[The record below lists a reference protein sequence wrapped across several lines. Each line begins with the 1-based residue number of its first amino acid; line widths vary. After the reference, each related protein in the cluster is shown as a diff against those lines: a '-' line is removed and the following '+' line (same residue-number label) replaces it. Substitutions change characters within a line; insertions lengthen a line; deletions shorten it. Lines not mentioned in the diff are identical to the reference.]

1 MKRIALIAGGI
12 FVILIGAA
20 MAVPL
25 LIPKSV
31 YRAQIERAAGE
42 ALQRKVTLD
51 GEVRLSLFPR
61 IAASVGGMKVA
72 NPEGFEGAY
81 MIEAGELRGAV
92 KWAPLLLGQR
102 VEVYELA
109 FIDASVSLQKKA
121 DATTN
126 WVLEDTAPSEGPEA
140 EGRGFNGAVEHLRL
154 ENASLTYQDDET
166 GARYELRELDLTAAM
181 TALDEPFE
189 LDAKGFFQSHR
200 FDIQANLDSLEA
212 AMTGQP
218 ATLVATIGTDFVKAR
233 YNGAVTLGDVPA
245 LDGTFS
251 ASSES
256 VSSLLD
262 YANVEV
268 PFDLAKLGKINAEG
282 DVSGALDTL
291 AINVR
296 KFTQSSELARTGFT
310 GRINLAPEPVIT
322 GNFTFD
328 APRIDAL
335 TKFAG
340 LKLPVNLAPLG
351 ALDIEGTVSGK
362 LGEPDLDFGKLKVRG
377 PLINASY
384 TGTVALGAEPQLN
397 GKLTFDTLRAGELA
411 RQLNFELPA
420 AAALEKVNFSG
431 NLSGAADAL
440 QLTAISFRH
449 AGDLLQA
456 TYTGDVA
463 LAGPGALKGK
473 LTASS
478 EQLRALLAAADIE
491 LAPGSTMQT
500 FSATSDVSGTFTN
513 IALAA
518 LDMKLDAITARGNAG
533 INLTGPRPRLTGRL
547 NMGSLDLSPFLAPAD
562 QQPQAA
568 RPLEAWSRDKLDF
581 AGLSVADADL
591 QLTTAQI
598 TLGSVK
604 LTDAV
609 LTAQLV
615 DGRLAADLS
624 KFKAFGGNWEGRM
637 TVDAASALPAV
648 SFAMQGDS
656 VAMSSLLGTLAGFDK
671 LAGTGA
677 FKIDAAT
684 RGDSLDAL
692 MRGLNGEVSANLSE
706 GALKGINV
714 TQLVRSAQSLQQAF
728 ASGKLN
734 TLDFRNVLSP
744 TAETDF
750 TKFDSLLKIENGVAN
765 VDLLKLISPAL
776 GIDGTGSIDIAG
788 QKLDLRLAAAI
799 DRKGQGA
806 GAVVQLNGIPVPV
819 RLSGNWNKLKVTPD
833 FSGVQAALEAELKD
847 RLLEGVTGGTGSTT
861 SDIIGGIIG
870 GQPRTGAAPAAPPAG
885 ETTPPADAVP
895 PRSTE
900 EQLEDAAGKA
910 ARDALGGLFG
920 RRRPVTPE
928 PAPEAEPEDPAP

>member
-1 MKRIALIAGGI
+1 MKHIALIAGGI
-12 FVILIGAA
+12 FVLLIGAA
-20 MAVPL
+20 MAVPF

-42 ALQRKVTLD
+42 ALQRKVTLE

-92 KWAPLLLGQR
+92 KWAPLLFGQR
-102 VEVYELA
+102 VEVHELA
-109 FIDASVSLQKKA
+109 FVDASVSLQRKA
-121 DATTN
+121 DGTTN
-126 WVLEDTAPSEGPEA
+126 WVLEDTAPPEGAGA
-140 EGRGFNGAVEHLRL
+140 EGGGFNGAVERLRL
-154 ENASLTYQDDET
+154 ENASLTYQDDGA

-181 TALDEPFE
+181 TELDEPFE
-189 LDAKGFFQSHR
+189 LDATGFFQSHR

-218 ATLVATIGTDFVKAR
+218 ATLAAAIGTDFVKAR
-233 YNGAVTLGDVPA
+233 YNGTVTLGEVPA
-245 LDGTFS
+245 LDGAFS
-251 ASSES
+251 ASSEA
-256 VSSLLD
+256 VSSMLD

-268 PFDLAKLGKINAEG
+268 PFDLAKLGRINAEG

-310 GRINLAPEPVIT
+310 GRINLAPEQVIT

-340 LKLPVNLAPLG
+340 LQLPVNLAPLG

-384 TGTVALGAEPQLN
+384 TGAVALGVVPQLN
-397 GKLTFDTLRAGELA
+397 GKLTFDTPGAGELA
-411 RQLNFELPA
+411 RQLNVEIPA

-431 NLSGAADAL
+431 SLSGAADAL
-440 QLTAISFRH
+440 QLTAIDFRH

-456 TYTGDVA
+456 SYTGDVA
-463 LAGPGALKGK
+463 LAGPGALQGK

-513 IALAA
+513 IAFAA

-533 INLTGPRPRLTGRL
+533 IDLTGPRPRLTGRL

-562 QQPQAA
+562 QKPQAA
-568 RPLEAWSRDKLDF
+568 RPLEAWSRDKLDL
-581 AGLSVADADL
+581 AGLSAANADL

-624 KFKAFGGNWEGRM
+624 KFKAFGGNWEGRI
-637 TVDAASALPAV
+637 TVDAASAVPAV

-728 ASGKLN
+728 ATGKLN

-750 TKFDSLLKIENGVAN
+750 TKFDSLLKIGNGVAN

-776 GIDGTGSIDIAG
+776 GIDGTGSIDIGG
-788 QKLDLRLAAAI
+788 QKLDLRLATAI
-799 DRKGQGA
+799 DKTGQGA
-806 GAVVQLNGIPVPV
+806 GSVVQLNGIPVPV
-819 RLSGNWNKLKVTPD
+819 RLSGSWNQLKVTPD
-833 FSGVQAALEAELKD
+833 FSGVQAALEAELKG
-847 RLLEGVTGGTGSTT
+847 RLVDEITGRGASGAA
-861 SDIIGGIIG
+861 DVIGGIIG
-870 GQPRTGAAPAAPPAG
+870 MPAKTGPVPAASGTGDPAPPAK
-885 ETTPPADAVP
+885 TPVSGSP
-895 PRSTE
+895 E
-900 EQLEDAAGKA
+900 KQLEDAAEKA
-910 ARDALGGLFG
+910 ARDALGGIFG
-920 RRRPVTPE
+920 RRRPAESE
-928 PAPEAEPEDPAP
+928 PAPGPD

>member
-1 MKRIALIAGGI
+1 MKRIALIAAGI
-12 FVILIGAA
+12 FVLLIGAA
-20 MAVPL
+20 MAVPF

-42 ALQRKVTLD
+42 ALQRKVTLE

-61 IAASVGGMKVA
+61 IAASVEGMKVA

-92 KWAPLLLGQR
+92 KWAPLLFGQR
-102 VEVYELA
+102 VEVHELA
-109 FIDASVSLQKKA
+109 FVDASVSLQRKA
-121 DATTN
+121 DGTTN
-126 WVLEDTAPSEGPEA
+126 WVLEDTAPSEGAGA
-140 EGRGFNGAVEHLRL
+140 EGGGFNGAVERLRL
-154 ENASLTYQDDET
+154 ENASLTYQDDGV

-181 TALDEPFE
+181 TELDEPFE

-218 ATLVATIGTDFVKAR
+218 ATLAATIGTDFVKAR
-233 YNGAVTLGDVPA
+233 YNGNVTLGEVPA
-245 LDGTFS
+245 LDGAFS
-251 ASSES
+251 ASSEA

-268 PFDLAKLGKINAEG
+268 PFDLAKLGRINAEG

-351 ALDIEGTVSGK
+351 ALEIEGTVSGK
-362 LGEPDLDFGKLKVRG
+362 LGEPDLDFGKLKVKG

-384 TGTVALGAEPQLN
+384 TGEVALGAVPQLD
-397 GKLTFDTLRAGELA
+397 GKLTFDTPRAGELA
-411 RQLNFELPA
+411 RQLNVELPG

-431 NLSGAADAL
+431 SLSGAGDAL
-440 QLTAISFRH
+440 QLTAIDFRH

-463 LAGPGALKGK
+463 LAGPGALQGK

-533 INLTGPRPRLTGRL
+533 IDLTGPRPRLTGRL

-562 QQPQAA
+562 QKPQAA
-568 RPLEAWSRDKLDF
+568 RPLEAWSRDKLDL
-581 AGLSVADADL
+581 AGLSAANADL

-624 KFKAFGGNWEGRM
+624 KFKAFGGNWEGRI
-637 TVDAASALPAV
+637 TVDAASAVPAV

-692 MRGLNGEVSANLSE
+692 MRGLNGEVAANLSE

-714 TQLVRSAQSLQQAF
+714 TQLVRSAQSLQQAL

-744 TAETDF
+744 TAETEF
-750 TKFDSLLKIENGVAN
+750 TKFDSLLKIGNGVAN

-776 GIDGTGSIDIAG
+776 GIDGTGSIDIGG
-788 QKLDLRLAAAI
+788 QKLDLRLATAI
-799 DRKGQGA
+799 DKTGQAA

-819 RLSGNWNKLKVTPD
+819 RLSGSWNQLKVTPD
-833 FSGVQAALEAELKD
+833 FSGVQAALEAELKG
-847 RLLEGVTGGTGSTT
+847 RLVDEITGRGASGAA
-861 SDIIGGIIG
+861 DVIGGIIG
-870 GQPRTGAAPAAPPAG
+870 MPAKTGPVPAASAAGDPAPPAK
-885 ETTPPADAVP
+885 TPVSGSP
-895 PRSTE
+895 E
-900 EQLEDAAGKA
+900 KQLEDAAEKA
-910 ARDALGGLFG
+910 ARDALGGIFG
-920 RRRPVTPE
+920 RRRPAESE
-928 PAPEAEPEDPAP
+928 PAPGPD

>member
-20 MAVPL
+20 MAVPF

-42 ALQRKVTLD
+42 ALQRKVTLE

-92 KWAPLLLGQR
+92 KWAPLLFGRR
-102 VEVYELA
+102 VEVHELA
-109 FIDASVSLQKKA
+109 FVDASVSLQRKA
-121 DATTN
+121 DGTTN
-126 WVLEDTAPSEGPEA
+126 WVLEDTAPSEEAAA
-140 EGRGFNGAVEHLRL
+140 EGGGFNGAVEHLRL
-154 ENASLTYQDDET
+154 ENASLTYQDDGA

-181 TALDEPFE
+181 TELDEPFE

-218 ATLVATIGTDFVKAR
+218 ATLAATIGTDFVKAR
-233 YNGAVTLGDVPA
+233 YNGTVTLGEVPA
-245 LDGTFS
+245 LDGAFS
-251 ASSES
+251 ASSEA

-268 PFDLAKLGKINAEG
+268 PFDLAKLGRINAEG
-282 DVSGALDTL
+282 NVSGALDTL
-291 AINVR
+291 VINVR

-351 ALDIEGTVSGK
+351 ALEIEGTVSGK

-384 TGTVALGAEPQLN
+384 TGAFALGAVPQLN
-397 GKLTFDTLRAGELA
+397 GKLTFDTPGAGELA
-411 RQLNFELPA
+411 RQLNVELPA

-431 NLSGAADAL
+431 SLSGAADAL

-456 TYTGDVA
+456 TYTGNVA
-463 LAGPGALKGK
+463 LAGPGTLQGK

-533 INLTGPRPRLTGRL
+533 IDLTGPRPRLTGRL

-562 QQPQAA
+562 QKPQAT
-568 RPLEAWSRDKLDF
+568 RPLEAWSRDKLDL
-581 AGLSVADADL
+581 AGLSAANADL

-637 TVDAASALPAV
+637 TVDAASAVPAV

-750 TKFDSLLKIENGVAN
+750 TKFDSLLKIENGVAK

-776 GIDGTGSIDIAG
+776 GIDGTGSINIAG

-799 DRKGQGA
+799 DRKGQGD

-819 RLSGNWNKLKVTPD
+819 RLSGTWNKLKVTPD
-833 FSGVQAALEAELKD
+833 FSGVQAALEAGLKD
-847 RLLEGVTGGTGSTT
+847 RLLEGVTGGTGSTA
-861 SDIIGGIIG
+861 SGIIGGMIG
-870 GQPRTGAAPAAPPAG
+870 GQPRTGAAPPA
-885 ETTPPADAVP
+885 PPADAVP

-920 RRRPVTPE
+920 RRRPETPE

>member
-12 FVILIGAA
+12 FVLLIGAA
-20 MAVPL
+20 MAVPF

-31 YRAQIERAAGE
+31 YRAQIEQAAGE
-42 ALQRKVTLD
+42 ALQRKVTLE

-61 IAASVGGMKVA
+61 IAASVRGMKVA

-92 KWAPLLLGQR
+92 KWAPLLFGQR
-102 VEVYELA
+102 VEVHELA
-109 FIDASVSLQKKA
+109 FVDASVSLQRKA
-121 DATTN
+121 DGTTN
-126 WVLEDTAPSEGPEA
+126 WVLEDTAPSEGAGA
-140 EGRGFNGAVEHLRL
+140 EGGGFNGAVQQLRL
-154 ENASLTYQDDET
+154 ENASLTYQDDGA

-181 TALDEPFE
+181 TEWDEPFE
-189 LDAKGFFQSHR
+189 LDATGFFQSHR

-218 ATLVATIGTDFVKAR
+218 ATLAAAIGTDFVKAR
-233 YNGAVTLGDVPA
+233 YNGTVTLGEVPA
-245 LDGTFS
+245 LEGAFS
-251 ASSES
+251 ASSEA

-268 PFDLAKLGKINAEG
+268 PFDLAKLGRINAEG

-340 LKLPVNLAPLG
+340 LQLPVNLAPLG
-351 ALDIEGTVSGK
+351 GLDIEGTVSGK

-384 TGTVALGAEPQLN
+384 TGAVALGVVPQLN
-397 GKLTFDTLRAGELA
+397 GKLTFDTPGGGELA
-411 RQLNFELPA
+411 RQLNVEIPA

-431 NLSGAADAL
+431 SLSGAADAL
-440 QLTAISFRH
+440 QLTAIDFRH

-463 LAGPGALKGK
+463 LAGPGALQGK

-518 LDMKLDAITARGNAG
+518 LDMKLDAITAKGNAG
-533 INLTGPRPRLTGRL
+533 IDLTGPRPRLTGRL

-562 QQPQAA
+562 QKPQAA
-568 RPLEAWSRDKLDF
+568 RPLEAWSRDKLDL
-581 AGLSVADADL
+581 AGLSAANADL

-624 KFKAFGGNWEGRM
+624 KFKAFGGNWEGRI
-637 TVDAASALPAV
+637 TVDAASAVPAV

-714 TQLVRSAQSLQQAF
+714 TQLVRSAQSLQQAL

-750 TKFDSLLKIENGVAN
+750 TKFDSLLKIGNGVAN
-765 VDLLKLISPAL
+765 VNLLKLISPAL
-776 GIDGTGSIDIAG
+776 GIDGTGSIDIGG
-788 QKLDLRLAAAI
+788 QKLDLRLATAI
-799 DRKGQGA
+799 DKTGQAA

-819 RLSGNWNKLKVTPD
+819 RLSGSWNQLKVTPD
-833 FSGVQAALEAELKD
+833 FSGVQAALEAELKG
-847 RLLEGVTGGTGSTT
+847 RLVDEITGRGASGAA
-861 SDIIGGIIG
+861 DVIGGIIG
-870 GQPRTGAAPAAPPAG
+870 MPAKTGPVPAASGAGDPAPPAK
-885 ETTPPADAVP
+885 TPVSGSP
-895 PRSTE
+895 E
-900 EQLEDAAGKA
+900 KQLEDAAEKA
-910 ARDALGGLFG
+910 ARDALGGIFG
-920 RRRPVTPE
+920 RRRPAESE
-928 PAPEAEPEDPAP
+928 PAPGPD